1 LTKKL
6 ESRQQKFMNLWL
18 KQFSEGKPPN
28 VLGFLDYF
36 SFEHREEQVTV
47 RKKLEFQQKITQKMY
62 VIIH

>member
-1 LTKKL
+1 
-6 ESRQQKFMNLWL
+6 MNLWL

-28 VLGFLDYF
+28 VLGLLDYF